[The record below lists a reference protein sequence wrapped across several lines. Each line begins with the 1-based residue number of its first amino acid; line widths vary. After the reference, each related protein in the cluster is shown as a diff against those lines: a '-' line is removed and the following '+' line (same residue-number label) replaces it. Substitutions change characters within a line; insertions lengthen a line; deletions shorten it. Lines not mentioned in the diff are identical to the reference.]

1 MERLIM
7 QKLEDWNASKQR
19 KPLIIRGARQVG
31 KSFTVMQFGQHYFKD
46 RIHLVNFE
54 KHPEWIRIFDLDL
67 DPVRIISEL
76 GVLLNT
82 TISKENDLL
91 FFDEIQMAPKAIMSL
106 RYFYEEMPELHVIA
120 AGSLL
125 EFALQEISFPVGRV
139 SILAMHPMNFYEFL
153 RATGK
158 DKLAEIILAKP
169 EKLSDLIHSTIL
181 DNLRQ
186 YMFIGGMPACVEAWR
201 KRTSLVEVFEIQQ
214 DLLDTFRQ
222 DFSKYGRVVD
232 KTSLNFALNAVARN
246 IGHPIKYAQISDTFS
261 GHINKRA
268 LDLLSLARLITKV
281 QASTAAS
288 LPLGAY
294 IKEHKFK
301 MLMVDLGLLRSL
313 NQLPA
318 NIEYLKS
325 DLMSVYNGA
334 MAEQFAGQEFL
345 SSGNENLYFW
355 SREAKNSS
363 AEVDYLFT
371 RQNQICPAEIKS
383 GPAGKLRSMHLLL
396 KTYDHLDTGYVLSTA
411 PYGELPDQKLRFLPL
426 YYAFWLSTEETSTIK
441 LNPR

>member
-1 MERLIM
+1 MERLIL
-7 QKLEDWNASKQR
+7 QKLEAWKASKQR

-31 KSFTVMQFGQHYFKD
+31 KSYTVMQFGQQYVNG

-54 KHPEWIRIFDLDL
+54 KHPEWLGVFDLNL

-76 GVLLNT
+76 EVILNT
-82 TISKENDLL
+82 KISRENDLL
-91 FFDEIQMAPKAIMSL
+91 FLDEIQMAPKAIMAL

-139 SILAMHPMNFYEFL
+139 SIMTMHPMNFYEFL

-158 DKLAEIILAKP
+158 DKLAEIIVAKP
-169 EKLSDLIHSTIL
+169 EKQADLIHATLL

-186 YMFIGGMPACVEAWR
+186 YLFVGGMPACVEAWR
-201 KRTSLVEVFEIQQ
+201 NRTSLVEVFEIQQ
-214 DLLDTFRQ
+214 DLLYTFQQ
-222 DFSKYGRVVD
+222 DFSKYGRFVD
-232 KTSLNFALNAVARN
+232 KNSLNFALNAVARN
-246 IGHPIKYAQISDTFS
+246 IGHPIKYTQISDNFS
-261 GHINKRA
+261 GPVNKKA
-268 LDLLSLARLITKV
+268 LELLSLARLITKV
-281 QASTAAS
+281 PASTAAA

-294 IKEHKFK
+294 SKEHKFK
-301 MLMVDLGLLRSL
+301 MLMVDLGLLRCL

-355 SREAKNSS
+355 SREAKSSS

-371 RQNQICPAEIKS
+371 CGNQIYPAEIKS
-383 GPAGKLRSMHLLL
+383 GAAGKLRSLHLLL
-396 KTYDHLDTGYVLSTA
+396 KTYAHLDTGYVLSTA
-411 PYGELPDQKLRFLPL
+411 PFGELPDQKLTFLPI
-426 YYAFWLSTEETSTIK
+426 YYAFWLAQERTSSG
-441 LNPR
+441 

>member
-1 MERLIM
+1 
-7 QKLEDWNASKQR
+7 
-19 KPLIIRGARQVG
+19 
-31 KSFTVMQFGQHYFKD
+31 
-46 RIHLVNFE
+46 
-54 KHPEWIRIFDLDL
+54 
-67 DPVRIISEL
+67 
-76 GVLLNT
+76 
-82 TISKENDLL
+82 
-91 FFDEIQMAPKAIMSL
+91 
-106 RYFYEEMPELHVIA
+106 
-120 AGSLL
+120 
-125 EFALQEISFPVGRV
+125 
-139 SILAMHPMNFYEFL
+139 
-153 RATGK
+153 
-158 DKLAEIILAKP
+158 
-169 EKLSDLIHSTIL
+169 
-181 DNLRQ
+181 
-186 YMFIGGMPACVEAWR
+186 MFIGGMPACVEAWR